1 MTILLTGAA
10 GFIGA
15 YTARALLEAGR
26 AVVGLDNF
34 NDYYDPQIKRDRVAA
49 LCPALDLRTL
59 DLTDREG
66 LAALFDEVQPTAVIH
81 LAAQAGVRYS
91 LENPHAYVDSNLVG
105 FVNMLELCRHRG
117 VQHLVYASSS
127 SVYGDSATPPFSE
140 DQRVDQP
147 RSLYAATK
155 AANELMAY
163 TYAQLYGLHA
173 TGLRF
178 FTVYGPWGRPD
189 MAPLLFSRAV
199 LAGRPIDV
207 FNEGRMQ
214 RDFTHV
220 SDIVSG
226 ILGALAHPA
235 DGPVPHRVFNLG
247 NHTPVELERFISV
260 IEQAAGIAELAERLS
275 AAARRTGE
283 QSAGVAEAARDATAN
298 VQTVALSTEELA
310 TSSRAIGSQVAEVMD
325 IVKRAVGQ
333 GEQTRQV
340 VAKLADAARNIGDA
354 AKLIT
359 GIASQT
365 NLLALNATIEAARAG
380 EAGKGFAVVA
390 SEVKVLATQTGQAT
404 DRISGQIVAVQ
415 GAAETVIFHIHEVQ
429 EVISRIDAI
438 AGRIAGSVTDQ
449 GSATETISRNAT
461 SAANGT
467 GEVSQRITAVS
478 EDASETRGLALVLDN
493 SAVVVSTQV
502 KHLKERLNQL
512 LNESRSLDA

>member
-15 YTARALLEAGR
+15 YTARALLEAGQP
-26 AVVGLDNF
+26 VVGLDNF

-59 DLTDREG
+59 DLTDQQG
-66 LAALFDEVQPTAVIH
+66 LAALFDEVKPTAVIH

-214 RDFTHV
+214 RDFTCLRHRV
-220 SDIVSG
+220 GYPRRARASG
-226 ILGALAHPA
+226 RWSGTAPGVQPRQPYAGRAGALHQR
-235 DGPVPHRVFNLG
+235 DR
-247 NHTPVELERFISV
+247 
-260 IEQAAGIAELAERLS
+260 AGRRSPRAEGL
-275 AAARRTGE
+275 
-283 QSAGVAEAARDATAN
+283 Q
-298 VQTVALSTEELA
+298 
-310 TSSRAIGSQVAEVMD
+310 
-325 IVKRAVGQ
+325 
-333 GEQTRQV
+333 
-340 VAKLADAARNIGDA
+340 ADAAGRHGAHD
-354 AKLIT
+354 
-359 GIASQT
+359 GRYP
-365 NLLALNATIEAARAG
+365 ARP
-380 EAGKGFAVVA
+380 
-390 SEVKVLATQTGQAT
+390 
-404 DRISGQIVAVQ
+404 
-415 GAAETVIFHIHEVQ
+415 
-429 EVISRIDAI
+429 
-438 AGRIAGSVTDQ
+438 
-449 GSATETISRNAT
+449 
-461 SAANGT
+461 
-467 GEVSQRITAVS
+467 
-478 EDASETRGLALVLDN
+478 
-493 SAVVVSTQV
+493 
-502 KHLKERLNQL
+502 
-512 LNESRSLDA
+512 